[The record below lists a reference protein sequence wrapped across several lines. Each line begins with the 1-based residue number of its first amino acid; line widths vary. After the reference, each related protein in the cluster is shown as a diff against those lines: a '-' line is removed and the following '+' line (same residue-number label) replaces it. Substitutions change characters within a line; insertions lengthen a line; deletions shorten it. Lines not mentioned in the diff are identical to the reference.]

1 MKTAELGGWGS
12 DCGRVFALHG
22 LETPSGLPSPQYALF
37 SNGGHPSRLG
47 LSTDLLH
54 PREMGL
60 LRGLLHSRD
69 LKQLSGLCS
78 TCSVTVNQ
86 K

>member
-1 MKTAELGGWGS
+1 MKTAELGERGS

-22 LETPSGLPSPQYALF
+22 LETPSGLPLPQCALF
-37 SNGGHPSRLG
+37 SNSGHPSRLG
-47 LSTDLLH
+47 LSTGLLH

-69 LKQLSGLCS
+69 LKQWSGLCYA
-78 TCSVTVNQ
+78 CSVTVNQ